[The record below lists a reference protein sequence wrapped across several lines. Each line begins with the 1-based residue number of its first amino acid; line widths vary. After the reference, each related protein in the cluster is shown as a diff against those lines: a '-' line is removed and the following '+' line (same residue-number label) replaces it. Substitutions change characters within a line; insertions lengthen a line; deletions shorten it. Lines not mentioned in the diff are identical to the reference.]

1 MTEVGKQGSVMSK
14 ASTEARLHAAPLC
27 GSLATSERAPTSDR
41 TRFCISLSIGA
52 AIVLLPYLWVLTVL
66 WNRRPSLFRTVLPHQ
81 TLSNFYELQGRAL
94 LAGHLYV
101 PNGALGEE
109 AFLHG
114 GHQYMYFGLFPSL
127 IRLPALVLTHSLD
140 GRMSAIS
147 ILVAWILTAVMSGVI
162 LWHCRV
168 ALRGPGSL
176 GLLEAGTY
184 AAAFAAILGG
194 SALVNLAANPWVY
207 SEDIAWS
214 VALSLVA
221 TVAMIAVLT
230 APSWWRV
237 TALFIA
243 VLAVN
248 LTRGTTGLA
257 WSAGAIAAGAW
268 LAWRK
273 RQDGE
278 GPNLW
283 LPTIAAG
290 AIPLMVSS
298 GINWLKFGE
307 LNGYPLQDQVWFR
320 THHVAGIN
328 HGHYFSLNYLPTG
341 VSTYFG
347 SIGVHFSGVFPY
359 FTLPQYPVRG
369 MAHTVLFGSEQVTS
383 VTGSM
388 PLLLM
393 LTLVGVF
400 GVIRP
405 STPRPVRLMV
415 IPLMAAAL
423 PAGAILIFGFFDNRF
438 VGDFVP
444 FLVIGSAVGLGIVWQ
459 YVTSR
464 GRSVRWTVVGVV
476 VLLSAYSIAVNF
488 GMSVTPNGWWSQQQ
502 TAAFVR
508 AQERVGDV
516 IGSPVSNDVVH
527 RKSLPKSGPVG
538 QIAIVGLCAGVY
550 LAPSTGFLHWI
561 AVGAPQVQGGAL
573 CRSLTDH

>member
-1 MTEVGKQGSVMSK
+1 MSK
-14 ASTEARLHAAPLC
+14 VSTEERPLILALG
-27 GSLATSERAPTSDR
+27 GSLADSEGTQTSDR

-52 AIVLLPYLWVLTVL
+52 AIVLVPYLWVLTVL
-66 WNRRPSLFRTVLPHQ
+66 WNPGPSLLRTVLPSHK
-81 TLSNFYELQGRAL
+81 LSNFYELQGRAL

-127 IRLPALVLTHSLD
+127 IRLPVLMLTHSLD
-140 GRMSAIS
+140 GRMTAIS
-147 ILVAWILTAVMSGVI
+147 ILAAWIVTAVMSGVI

-168 ALRGPGSL
+168 VLRGPADL
-176 GLLEAGTY
+176 GLLEAVTY

-207 SEDIAWS
+207 SEDIVWS

-230 APSWWRV
+230 APSWRRV
-237 TALFIA
+237 VFLFLA

-268 LAWRK
+268 LGWR
-273 RQDGE
+273 RRRDGE
-278 GPNLW
+278 GTNLW

-290 AIPLMVSS
+290 VIPTVVSS
-298 GINWLKFGE
+298 GISWLKFGGP
-307 LNGYPLQDQVWFR
+307 NGYPLQDQVWFR

-341 VSTYFG
+341 LSTYFG
-347 SIGVHFSGVFPY
+347 SLGVHVSSVFPY
-359 FTLPQYPVRG
+359 FTLPQYPAHGV
-369 MAHTVLFGSEQVTS
+369 AHTVLFGSEQVTS

-388 PLLLM
+388 PLLLI

-400 GVIRP
+400 GVLRP

-415 IPLMAAAL
+415 IPLLAAAL
-423 PAGAILIFGFFDNRF
+423 PAGAILIFGFIDNRF

-444 FLVIGSAVGLGIVWQ
+444 LLAIGSAIGLPVAWQ
-459 YVTSR
+459 SVTSR
-464 GRSVRWTVVGVV
+464 GWSIRWTAVTVV
-476 VLLSAYSIAVNF
+476 VLLSVYSIAVNF
-488 GMSVTPNGWWSQQQ
+488 GMSITPNGWWSPQQ

-508 AQERVGDV
+508 AQERGWRCDRLSRVE
-516 IGSPVSNDVVH
+516 
-527 RKSLPKSGPVG
+527 
-538 QIAIVGLCAGVY
+538 
-550 LAPSTGFLHWI
+550 
-561 AVGAPQVQGGAL
+561 
-573 CRSLTDH
+573 